1 MHADA
6 DGQRVS
12 TRLGSNL
19 DQAETYQQLPNGTR
33 NFSMHSSNQ
42 GENQRWLQARRMP
55 VFGYLLPVRVIVALV
70 LIPLLSSRL
79 LTQNPKPTEY
89 DVKAAYLFN
98 FGKFVTWPQKN
109 YGPGDSFLVCVI
121 GKDPFGPILD
131 KTTAGET
138 INGKKV
144 IDKRISRPQDAVGCS
159 VLFISSSEEP
169 RLGRILA
176 IVEGLPVVTV
186 SDMSDFVERG
196 GMIQFVV
203 DSGRVR
209 FKVNLGP
216 AQQDGLALSSE
227 LLKVAIQVTPGSDR
241 GNR

>member
-1 MHADA
+1 
-6 DGQRVS
+6 
-12 TRLGSNL
+12 
-19 DQAETYQQLPNGTR
+19 
-33 NFSMHSSNQ
+33 MHSSDQ

-109 YGPGDSFLVCVI
+109 YGPGDSFLVCVM

-159 VLFISSSEEP
+159 VRIYQQ
-169 RLGRILA
+169 LGRA
-176 IVEGLPVVTV
+176 APRQDPRNRRGTSRSYGKRHVGLCGTRRHDPI
-186 SDMSDFVERG
+186 RG
-196 GMIQFVV
+196 G
-203 DSGRVR
+203 
-209 FKVNLGP
+209 
-216 AQQDGLALSSE
+216 
-227 LLKVAIQVTPGSDR
+227 
-241 GNR
+241 

>member
-1 MHADA
+1 
-6 DGQRVS
+6 
-12 TRLGSNL
+12 
-19 DQAETYQQLPNGTR
+19 
-33 NFSMHSSNQ
+33 
-42 GENQRWLQARRMP
+42 MP
-55 VFGYLLPVRVIVALV
+55 AYLLRACLIVG
-70 LIPLLSSRL
+70 LILISLLSSTTL
-79 LTQNPKPTEY
+79 PAQNTKPTEY

-98 FGKFVTWPQKN
+98 FGKFVTWPQKT
-109 YGPGDSFLVCVI
+109 YAPRDSFLVCVI

-144 IDKRISRPQDAVGCS
+144 INKRISRPQDAGECS

-169 RLGRILA
+169 RLSRILA

-216 AQQDGLALSSE
+216 AQRDGLMLSSE
-227 LLKVAIQVTPGSDR
+227 LLKVAIQVTPARDGE
-241 GNR
+241 NR